1 MSRPDALSPSA
12 IRLVLAALEAP
23 LARLSPSV
31 IKQRAADARQL
42 MNAGIIKA
50 GGHEPVATASD
61 DFSDTPLALTWDADR
76 GSFGYFSP
84 VHGWRE
90 VPHEQLTFYEV
101 DVARLLSAVG
111 QQCGIATVLEEL
123 VPLHFWAI
131 GAVRLGKRPKRT
143 PIMFGRRLQDS
154 AVAGEIEAVLRDRP
168 SPDRRIILT
177 STSTSLL
184 SGRYRGCTVVAIW
197 DVLRSPHSLA
207 VDPVLLGLRYDHVE
221 ISDPQAAL
229 VVSAGGT
236 EARLLGRTFRFK
248 RGTKQQQ
255 IIQYMFE
262 RYSEGRRW
270 IPSAEILE
278 ELGLGD
284 NARIRDIFKGNEAWG
299 ELIRERDRMCGF
311 CLPESG

>member
-1 MSRPDALSPSA
+1 
-12 IRLVLAALEAP
+12 
-23 LARLSPSV
+23 
-31 IKQRAADARQL
+31 
-42 MNAGIIKA
+42 
-50 GGHEPVATASD
+50 
-61 DFSDTPLALTWDADR
+61 
-76 GSFGYFSP
+76 
-84 VHGWRE
+84 
-90 VPHEQLTFYEV
+90 
-101 DVARLLSAVG
+101 
-111 QQCGIATVLEEL
+111 
-123 VPLHFWAI
+123 
-131 GAVRLGKRPKRT
+131 
-143 PIMFGRRLQDS
+143 MFGRRLQDS

-197 DVLRSPHSLA
+197 DVLRSSHSLA
-207 VDPVLLGLRYDHVE
+207 VDLVLLGLRYDHVE

-311 CLPESG
+311 CLPEVDK